1 MSDETMDMDPSRFAD
16 PSPDDPP
23 HREPEVMGHIYTP
36 EFEQDGVPEDR
47 VEKSAAWLVTFGD
60 VTALMLAFFVMLYSM
75 SQLQSEKWE
84 TVISVMATRDKPT
97 AEGKPRPV
105 GERTITR
112 IDLVSAFP
120 TGYLQRILETKLAED
135 PLLKTIRMTG
145 LEDQLVLSLP
155 TDTFFTGTGAQI
167 DPKALPAL
175 RRLGVV
181 FNQFGNRL
189 DIKGNTD
196 PTQPSSGSAYP
207 DNWALSLG
215 RGLAIAKV
223 LNEAG
228 YPGEFSVFG
237 LGDSNY
243 RFIDQDIPE
252 QERYAL
258 ARRVDIVIVPE
269 ARGQ

>member
-1 MSDETMDMDPSRFAD
+1 MSNEVMAPSAFAD
-16 PSPDDPP
+16 PSPDERL
-23 HREPEVMGHIYTP
+23 HREPEVMGHIHTSLL
-36 EFEQDGVPEDR
+36 EQDELPEE
-47 VEKSAAWLVTFGD
+47 VIEKSPAWLVTFGD

-75 SQLQSEKWE
+75 SELQSEKWD
-84 TVISVMATRDKPT
+84 TVISVLATRDDPT
-97 AEGKPRPV
+97 AEGQPRPV

-167 DPKALPAL
+167 DPQAVPAL

-181 FNQFGNRL
+181 FGQFGNRL
-189 DIKGNTD
+189 DIKGHTD
-196 PTQPSSGSAYP
+196 PTAPPPSSDYP
-207 DNWALSLG
+207 NNWSLSLG
-215 RGLAIAKV
+215 RALAVAQTLKK
-223 LNEAG
+223 AG
-228 YPGEFSVFG
+228 YPGEFTVLG
-237 LGDSNY
+237 LADSNY
-243 RFIDQDIPE
+243 RFIDQNIPE